1 VKLNLAFFK
10 QLPEKEKILTLS
22 TKITLL
28 RIFLIPFLVFTISAQ
43 IWSIA
48 FWIIVLGAIT
58 DIADGKIARAR
69 NEITMLGSCLDPIA
83 DKLFILST
91 YFTFACTNHSF
102 ISVPAWFFWLVLT
115 KEILLIVGGVILYA
129 LKGVVVQAESVGKY
143 AMTLQTFF
151 IAWITVCHYV
161 HCRPFITY
169 QVMLYA
175 IIFFVFASLLQY
187 FKMGILQLRVQN
199 YGQK

>member
-1 VKLNLAFFK
+1 VRLNFLFFK
-10 QLPEKEKILTLS
+10 NLPEKEKTLTLS

-28 RIFLIPFLVFTISAQ
+28 RIFLIPVLVFAISAQ
-43 IWSIA
+43 MWALA
-48 FWIIVLGAIT
+48 FWLILIGAIT

-69 NEITMLGSCLDPIA
+69 NEVTMLGSCLDPVA

-91 YFTFACTNHSF
+91 YFTFAYTNSSF
-102 ISVPAWFFWLVLT
+102 ISIPAWFFWLVLA
-115 KEILLIVGGVILYA
+115 KEFLLIIGGLLLYM
-129 LKGVVVQAESVGKY
+129 LKGVVVEAEAVGKY

-151 IAWITVCHYV
+151 IAWLTVCNYAHW
-161 HCRPFITY
+161 HPFITY
-169 QVMLYA
+169 QLILCA
-175 IIFFVFASLLQY
+175 IIFFVFASLFQY